1 MSNCLSET
9 DKGDRDFGVTPRS
22 LVCGVRP
29 RRFNKSVLSLCRQA
43 AGLLFFLDESMV
55 RFLSCEADHQQVTG
69 SVALGAGQLVAVAV
83 PALHCAGVRGEAIT
97 VLFPMRVKPD
107 PI

>member
-9 DKGDRDFGVTPRS
+9 DKGDRDFGVTPLS

-29 RRFNKSVLSLCRQA
+29 RRFNNSVLSLCRQA

-55 RFLSCEADHQQVTG
+55 RFLSCEADQQQVTG
-69 SVALGAGQLVAVAV
+69 SEDLSAG
-83 PALHCAGVRGEAIT
+83 
-97 VLFPMRVKPD
+97 
-107 PI
+107 